1 MKYVHRVVVAG
12 ETGVTCPSPPSKMPN
27 PTHRSVKPPPA
38 YKFRPRALCV
48 MCVSLLSCVD
58 RPGDDACVLLCSRT
72 ETLCI
77 RPFAAMIPQLN

>member
-12 ETGVTCPSPPSKMPN
+12 ETGVTCSSPPSKMPN
-27 PTHRSVKPPPA
+27 PTHRSVKPPRHINSGRG
-38 YKFRPRALCV
+38 FCV
-48 MCVSLLSCVD
+48 SCVSLLSCVD